1 MIRFDHYPHHR
12 SILGHGNNACL
23 PWIWQKMIEEM
34 THRLVK
40 LVRGA
45 LLPTTLPKSEQNL
58 YGGWDNKTD
67 LSGNWLTQIM
77 HSVRL
82 EPASVVMAL
91 VLLSAAITFKDS
103 SLSPSC
109 SGLVMRLSLLW
120 RFQMIY
126 CRWSR
131 IYCWTWEFIV
141 WWWLWCTQQK
151 VSRAAFRILHE
162 CQWKWMFSIFTEG
175 FSVPART

>member
-1 MIRFDHYPHHR
+1 MIWFDHWTHYR
-12 SILGHGNNACL
+12 FILVDCTNTSRLC
-23 PWIWQKMIEEM
+23 IWQKMIEEM

-67 LSGNWLTQIM
+67 LGGNWLTQIM
-77 HSVRL
+77 HTVRSDT
-82 EPASVVMAL
+82 ASIIMIFMFIFSL
-91 VLLSAAITFKDS
+91 ITFNDP

-109 SGLVMRLSLLW
+109 SGLVMRLCLLW

-126 CRWSR
+126 YRWSR
-131 IYCWTWEFIV
+131 ICCWTWEFIV
-141 WWWLWCTQQK
+141 SWWL
-151 VSRAAFRILHE
+151 
-162 CQWKWMFSIFTEG
+162 
-175 FSVPART
+175 